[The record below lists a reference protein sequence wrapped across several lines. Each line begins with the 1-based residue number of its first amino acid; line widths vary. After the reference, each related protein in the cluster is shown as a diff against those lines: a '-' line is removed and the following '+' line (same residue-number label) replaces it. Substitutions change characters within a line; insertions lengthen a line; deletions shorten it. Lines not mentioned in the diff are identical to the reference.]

1 MLFLEQ
7 DGVFPH
13 EVAQQLGD
21 VEGFRLQLAA
31 AVLELH
37 EQGHLFD
44 HLGHFLGFVLDDPT
58 VILPVAGAGGDILP
72 QPLGVGL
79 DQGDGGLELVGD
91 IGNEGAPRLVL
102 PRFFFHIAG

>member
-1 MLFLEQ
+1 MSKASGSSWLLPSSSCMSR
-7 DGVFPH
+7 VIS
-13 EVAQQLGD
+13 
-21 VEGFRLQLAA
+21 
-31 AVLELH
+31 
-37 EQGHLFD
+37 FD